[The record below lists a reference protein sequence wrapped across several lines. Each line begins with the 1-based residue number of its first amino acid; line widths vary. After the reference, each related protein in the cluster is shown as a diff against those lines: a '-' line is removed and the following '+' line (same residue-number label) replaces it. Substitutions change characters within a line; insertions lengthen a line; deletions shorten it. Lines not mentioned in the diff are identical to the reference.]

1 MKKYFFLFAC
11 FFSVFAVFAEP
22 QFEFGVGSGYVF
34 YGDKDL
40 KNLLSDFDQK
50 SQVILCGD
58 FSVDFPVA
66 EPVKLVF
73 GMDSIMDA
81 RWKGSEHFI
90 LWDYCGFA
98 GFKIYPGLA
107 GLCTT
112 IQYCL
117 GRRTDFVSL
126 QDIEDYIES
135 TFSFKG
141 TQCLQHVHVQQ
152 FTIFCQ
158 FCKCKIFSDACCSLW
173 ILLNKYC
180 IRSASAQCF
189 DTNSTTS

>member
-34 YGDKDL
+34 YGDKYL

-73 GMDSIMDA
+73 
-81 RWKGSEHFI
+81 
-90 LWDYCGFA
+90 
-98 GFKIYPGLA
+98 
-107 GLCTT
+107 
-112 IQYCL
+112 
-117 GRRTDFVSL
+117 
-126 QDIEDYIES
+126 
-135 TFSFKG
+135 
-141 TQCLQHVHVQQ
+141 
-152 FTIFCQ
+152 
-158 FCKCKIFSDACCSLW
+158 
-173 ILLNKYC
+173 
-180 IRSASAQCF
+180 
-189 DTNSTTS
+189 

>member
-11 FFSVFAVFAEP
+11 FFAVFAVFAEP

-135 TFSFKG
+135 TNFGNGFAFGISYDFGYGKKSYAPEVCANWRHMPRG
-141 TQCLQHVHVQQ
+141 GS
-152 FTIFCQ
+152 
-158 FCKCKIFSDACCSLW
+158 SDN
-173 ILLNKYC
+173 ILEVKFRLSKN
-180 IRSASAQCF
+180 
-189 DTNSTTS
+189 